1 MLGRRSTP
9 PPPPP
14 PPYALSPYALLSLDP
29 IDYQLL
35 ALVLL
40 LVLLVLVAAKL
51 TGIHALLLPD
61 AAPPGLAEV
70 PRMLAR
76 KARLVTYGSAF
87 LFFSKDK
94 VSSKQLRAAQTD
106 DDLGRVEREV
116 RVLFV
121 RHGESMW
128 NYVFNRGFKPSFLW
142 RWLKTTLR
150 ELYLLPYDDS
160 AYLDSPLSDLGVQQ
174 CQLLRAFLRK
184 PGVGMDPLTK
194 QDFESL
200 TTGEAHSLVV
210 SSQLRRAASTIA
222 IALSDRLGRS
232 KESVVLVSSLQEI
245 SRNFDTLALAPRAG
259 TPELEGCLAGLAAG
273 TTFDGS
279 ANHGNKSFAFTGIKR
294 LQSFAEWAADRPET
308 TIVVGGH
315 SLWFKNFF
323 NLYLP
328 KSSVHLA
335 KTKKLVN
342 CGVVGF
348 TLQVGRDANTGRP
361 RYRISQESL
370 RVVYGG
376 FEVKK

>member
-1 MLGRRSTP
+1 MLGRRSP

-14 PPYALSPYALLSLDP
+14 PPHALSSHALLSLDP

-35 ALVLL
+35 ALLLL

-61 AAPPGLAEV
+61 APPPSLAEV

-76 KARLVTYGSAF
+76 KVRLVTYGGAF

-184 PGVGMDPLTK
+184 P
-194 QDFESL
+194 
-200 TTGEAHSLVV
+200 V
-210 SSQLRRAASTIA
+210 S
-222 IALSDRLGRS
+222 
-232 KESVVLVSSLQEI
+232 K
-245 SRNFDTLALAPRAG
+245 
-259 TPELEGCLAGLAAG
+259 
-273 TTFDGS
+273 
-279 ANHGNKSFAFTGIKR
+279 
-294 LQSFAEWAADRPET
+294 
-308 TIVVGGH
+308 
-315 SLWFKNFF
+315 
-323 NLYLP
+323 
-328 KSSVHLA
+328 
-335 KTKKLVN
+335 
-342 CGVVGF
+342 
-348 TLQVGRDANTGRP
+348 
-361 RYRISQESL
+361 
-370 RVVYGG
+370 
-376 FEVKK
+376 